1 MRVQR
6 ELSQILVGRQVGR
19 EKQAGKTGKQAEAD
33 RTRHGTPV
41 QDGNVA
47 CRLQKTGN
55 GARLLCNTR
64 QRRWDIPRGAGSEYR
79 WGEQGRWG
87 ELDGGRSGERVKG
100 RRVEGRRGII
110 YTVGRRRTYTPR
122 SPPFVRCCCVTRG
135 IATPCPY
142 TRVYITSNVREN
154 HLIAENPSKMGL
166 RETAVR
172 ENIASNLRFYIF
184 FLFFFRLDFK
194 IR

>member
-1 MRVQR
+1 M
-6 ELSQILVGRQVGR
+6 
-19 EKQAGKTGKQAEAD
+19 
-33 RTRHGTPV
+33 
-41 QDGNVA
+41 
-47 CRLQKTGN
+47 
-55 GARLLCNTR
+55 
-64 QRRWDIPRGAGSEYR
+64 
-79 WGEQGRWG
+79 
-87 ELDGGRSGERVKG
+87 KG
-100 RRVEGRRGII
+100 RREEGRRGII

-184 FLFFFRLDFK
+184 FLFFFVSISRLDKRLSLNYYNFFCLYLMNK
-194 IR
+194 CIFVSSAFSAMIALAEELSNEI